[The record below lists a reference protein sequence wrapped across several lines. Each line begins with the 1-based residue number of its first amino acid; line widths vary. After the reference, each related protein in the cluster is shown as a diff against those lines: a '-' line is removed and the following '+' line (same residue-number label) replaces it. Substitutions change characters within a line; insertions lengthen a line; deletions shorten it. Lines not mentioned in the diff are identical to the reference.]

1 MLFYSSRLWE
11 RQSSRVQARVQGSDV
26 IKRFFYKLFIPVG
39 YRLADIKFSKKKPG
53 LHWRTLYALG
63 DLLLFRAIRDSLGL
77 VNARIC
83 YTAGSTLSPEVIRF
97 YHALKIPLKSLYGS
111 TEGGALTG
119 AGNDDIHPDTVGTL
133 NPGAEVKIT
142 GAGEIISRSPGTFL
156 GYYNNPA
163 ATAEVLKDGWF
174 YSGDSGYST
183 ADEHLVFV
191 DRMKDIVRLTCG
203 ENLAPQNIESHLK
216 FSPYIKDAWVLAG
229 PDKEYTSA
237 IIIIDH
243 ENIGPWADRRKVTYT
258 TYGDL
263 AQKPEVY
270 ELVNREITRV
280 NRSVSEC
287 CRIKKF
293 VNLHKEF
300 DPDEAELTR
309 NRKLRRAF
317 LEERYSG
324 LIAAIYGNRDKV
336 SITTQVKYRDGRT
349 GTMKTNIE
357 IKSAEGANQ

>member
-1 MLFYSSRLWE
+1 M
-11 RQSSRVQARVQGSDV
+11 
-26 IKRFFYKLFIPVG
+26 
-39 YRLADIKFSKKKPG
+39 
-53 LHWRTLYALG
+53 LYALG

-77 VNARIC
+77 VNARVC
-83 YTAGSTLSPEVIRF
+83 YTAGATISQEVIRF

-119 AGNDDIHPDTVGTL
+119 ANNDDIHPDTVGKL
-133 NPGAEVKIT
+133 NPGVELKNTQV
-142 GAGEIISRSPGTFL
+142 GEIISRSPGTFL
-156 GYYNNPA
+156 GYYNNPT
-163 ATAEVLKDGWF
+163 ATSEVLKDGWF
-174 YSGDSGYST
+174 YSGDSGYLT
-183 ADEHLVFV
+183 ADGHLVFI
-191 DRMKDIVRLTCG
+191 DRMKDIVQLTCG
-203 ENLAPQNIESHLK
+203 ENLAPQNIDSQLK

-229 PDKEYTSA
+229 PNKEYVSA

-243 ENIGPWADRRKVTYT
+243 ENVGPWADHRKVTYT

-263 AQKPEVY
+263 TQKPEVY
-270 ELVNREITRV
+270 ELVDQEITRV

-309 NRKLRRAF
+309 NRKIRRAF

-324 LIAAIYGNRDKV
+324 LIAAVYGNQDEV
-336 SITTQVKYRDGRT
+336 TITTQVKYRGGRT
-349 GTMKTNIE
+349 GTMKTNNK
-357 IKSAEGANQ
+357 IKSAGGANQ